1 MYVFMCSDLTRAI
14 QEEQCTLELRL
25 RCLYRRAASLF
36 EISRYAECI
45 NDLKEVLKGDPN
57 SIPPRVLLGSALKM
71 TGELKV
77 AEENLSHAVF
87 LDPKAPS
94 LYMER
99 GDIRYRTG
107 IQHKIT
113 EAIIGMLL

>member
-1 MYVFMCSDLTRAI
+1 MYK
-14 QEEQCTLELRL
+14 
-25 RCLYRRAASLF
+25 RAASFYENSL
-36 EISRYAECI
+36 YAECI

-71 TGELKV
+71 ISELKA
-77 AEENLSHAVF
+77 AEDNLTQAIAIDAKS
-87 LDPKAPS
+87 AP

-107 IQHKIT
+107 YNSKIV
-113 EAIIGMLL
+113 EAIIG